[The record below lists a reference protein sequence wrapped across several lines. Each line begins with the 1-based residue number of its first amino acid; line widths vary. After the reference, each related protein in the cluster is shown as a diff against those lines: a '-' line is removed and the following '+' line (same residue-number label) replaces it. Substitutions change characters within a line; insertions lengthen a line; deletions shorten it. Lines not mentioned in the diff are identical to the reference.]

1 GEVTVWIIITVTGD
15 IAWGGNWFFLVN
27 DHPFAVSP
35 EKIPELTEYAWA
47 IREGLD
53 RAGIRGEH
61 DGIIDHI
68 ELFAE
73 DDRADSRS
81 FVLCPGKA
89 WDRSPCGT
97 GTSAKLA
104 CLAEDGKL
112 KSGESWRQAS
122 IIGSEF
128 TAHFVPHGD

>member
-1 GEVTVWIIITVTGD
+1 M
-15 IAWGGNWFFLVN
+15 
-27 DHPFAVSP
+27 
-35 EKIPELTEYAWA
+35 TEYAWA

-89 WDRSPCGT
+89 GIDRPAAPAPAPNWPVWQRTENSNP
-97 GTSAKLA
+97 
-104 CLAEDGKL
+104 ENR
-112 KSGESWRQAS
+112 RQAS

-128 TAHFVPHGD
+128 TAHFVPHGDKIVPTIRGEAWVCGDNKLILNPEDPFRWGSRCDRK